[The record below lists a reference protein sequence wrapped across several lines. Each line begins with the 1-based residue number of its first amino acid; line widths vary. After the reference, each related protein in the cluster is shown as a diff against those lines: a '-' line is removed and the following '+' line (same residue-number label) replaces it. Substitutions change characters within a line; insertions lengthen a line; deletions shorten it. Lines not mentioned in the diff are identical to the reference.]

1 LTNYDFR
8 AILNLQLVISPEL
21 EGLNPGLSRQTAG
34 TSLNKK
40 VVAGKQVKPS
50 LATARDFLI
59 LGANTSEVQIKELL

>member
-1 LTNYDFR
+1 
-8 AILNLQLVISPEL
+8 
-21 EGLNPGLSRQTAG
+21 
-34 TSLNKK
+34 